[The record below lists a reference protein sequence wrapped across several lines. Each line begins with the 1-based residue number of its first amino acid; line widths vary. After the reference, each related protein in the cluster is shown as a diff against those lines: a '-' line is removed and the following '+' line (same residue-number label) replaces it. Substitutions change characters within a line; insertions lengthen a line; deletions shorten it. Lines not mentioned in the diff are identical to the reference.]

1 MSCRV
6 MKKESFMPDK
16 CSTYVI
22 RAGRAVTVPSLFD
35 GYSPFPDPA
44 SSECSTVTSTTTQ
57 SGDAPVIYRFS
68 VRYLA
73 FLAVLVALLYA
84 GFDKAIAFMVGQW
97 NMDEF
102 SHGYLIPF
110 IAAFLVWQRR
120 TALLRLEFNG
130 SWIGVAV
137 VVAGIALDLAG
148 RLAALWP
155 LQHLALLIVICG
167 LVLSLAGWKAL
178 RILRVPLGILIF
190 MIPLPNIVL
199 NALSAQ
205 LQLIS
210 SSIGVALMRL
220 AGVAVFLEGNVID
233 LGSYRLEVA
242 EACSG
247 LRYLLPL
254 MTLGFLMACFYR
266 AALWKRAVIFLSS
279 VPVTLLMNSVRI
291 AAIGIMV
298 DRWGIGM
305 AEGALHQVQGWMMF
319 MLSAAILML
328 EIVLLTKLGRDR
340 RPWRDVF
347 GLELPAPL
355 PSGWASRRRALPAS
369 LLVASAVMLMFSA
382 AALSMPAPRAAM
394 LERETFTSF
403 PLQIDD
409 WAGRR
414 EAMNGVYLDTL
425 KLDDYL
431 LANYARGGAPVNL
444 YIGWYATQSAGAAT
458 HSPRA
463 CLPGGGWRIVDL
475 RRTALAQVR
484 GADGPLQVNR
494 ALIAAGDQR
503 ELVYYWFVQRGRI
516 VTNEYMVKWYLLV
529 DSLLRHRSDGALVRL
544 VVPIPAGAVEGD
556 ADRDLQA
563 FAGAIAPQLHRFIP
577 S

>member
-1 MSCRV
+1 
-6 MKKESFMPDK
+6 
-16 CSTYVI
+16 
-22 RAGRAVTVPSLFD
+22 
-35 GYSPFPDPA
+35 
-44 SSECSTVTSTTTQ
+44 
-57 SGDAPVIYRFS
+57 VIYRFS
-68 VRYLA
+68 SQSLA
-73 FLAVLVALLYA
+73 LLAVLAALLYV

-120 TALLRLEFNG
+120 TSLLQLEFDG
-130 SWIGVAV
+130 SWVGVLV
-137 VVAGIALDLAG
+137 LIAGIALDIAG

-155 LQHLALLIVICG
+155 LQHLALLIVLCG

-178 RILRVPLGILIF
+178 TILRVPLGILIF
-190 MIPLPNIVL
+190 MIPLPNLLL

-210 SSIGVALMRL
+210 STIGVGLMRL
-220 AGVAVFLEGNVID
+220 AGVSVFLEGNVID
-233 LGSYRLEVA
+233 LGTYRLEVA

-266 AALWKRAVIFLSS
+266 AALWKRAVVFLSS

-298 DRWGIGM
+298 DRWGLGM
-305 AEGALHQVQGWMMF
+305 AEGVLHQVQGWMMF
-319 MLSAAILML
+319 MLSTAILML

-355 PSGWASRRRALPAS
+355 PSGWTSRRRALPAS
-369 LLVASAVMLMFSA
+369 LLAASAVMLLFSA
-382 AALSMPAPRAAM
+382 AALSMPAARVMTPQ
-394 LERETFTSF
+394 RESFTSF
-403 PLQIDD
+403 PLQIEG
-409 WAGRR
+409 WAGKR
-414 EAMNGVYLDTL
+414 EAMNGIYLDTL

-431 LANYARGGAPVNL
+431 LATYARGGAPVNL
-444 YIGWYATQSAGAAT
+444 YIGWYSTQSAGAAT

-475 RRTALAQVR
+475 HRTPIAQVR
-484 GADGPLQVNR
+484 AGAEPLQVNR
-494 ALIAAGDQR
+494 ALIASGDQR
-503 ELVYYWFVQRGRI
+503 QLVYYWFVQRGRI

-544 VVPIPAGAVEGD
+544 VVPIPAGVADAD

-563 FAGAIAPQLHRFIP
+563 FASAIAPQLGRFIP